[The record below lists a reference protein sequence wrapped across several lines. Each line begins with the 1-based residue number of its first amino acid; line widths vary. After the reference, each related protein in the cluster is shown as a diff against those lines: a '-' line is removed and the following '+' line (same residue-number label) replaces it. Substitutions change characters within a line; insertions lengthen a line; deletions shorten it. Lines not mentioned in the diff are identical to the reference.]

1 MKIFSLWSKVSLGL
15 QLLIA
20 LVLGVLVA
28 LVWPQFSAFYQFLGQ
43 AFISLI
49 NMVIIPLVFPVVV
62 VAVAGVIGKKS
73 FGKLLTK
80 SLLYFFGVTTVITL
94 IFVFAA
100 YYLGFGQGVNIGQTG
115 GNIDGI
121 AKSIQLNEFF
131 LSFIPAN
138 IVKSL
143 SEGALLP
150 IIVFAIFLGY
160 GLGSLKEDKS
170 QKFIDLLQIPAFLCR
185 QTDLLVAA
193 AETGKAVN
201 IKKGQFLAP
210 WDMKNVVNKFCEV
223 GNENIMLCERGA
235 TFGYNN
241 LVVDMRGLLEMR
253 KFGFPVVFDATHS
266 VQIPGGKGDSTGGNR
281 EYVYPLARAAVS
293 VGVDGI
299 FAEVHPDPDKGLSDG
314 PNMLKLE
321 NVEEILTNLL
331 KYDKLTKEL

>member
-1 MKIFSLWSKVSLGL
+1 MLIDKVKEVKITDKITVGNGKIF
-15 QLLIA
+15 LIA
-20 LVLGVLVA
+20 GPCVIESEDLVMEVAKKMKEITNKLGINYIFKASFDKANRSSISSFRGPGIDKGLEILARVKDKYGVA
-28 LVWPQFSAFYQFLGQ
+28 LATDIHEPWQCE
-43 AFISLI
+43 
-49 NMVIIPLVFPVVV
+49 
-62 VAVAGVIGKKS
+62 K
-73 FGKLLTK
+73 
-80 SLLYFFGVTTVITL
+80 
-94 IFVFAA
+94 
-100 YYLGFGQGVNIGQTG
+100 
-115 GNIDGI
+115 
-121 AKSIQLNEFF
+121 AKE
-131 LSFIPAN
+131 
-138 IVKSL
+138 V
-143 SEGALLP
+143 
-150 IIVFAIFLGY
+150 
-160 GLGSLKEDKS
+160 
-170 QKFIDLLQIPAFLCR
+170 IDLLQIPAFLCR